1 MKALFSSY
9 RFQFGGLLLLILGS
23 GLYCLSIGDCSLW
36 TPDQQGYRLFEKADY
51 KQAATRFANPMWQG
65 VALFRQGEFEKAAT
79 LFAGY
84 DTAEGAFNQG
94 NALVMQGQYE
104 AAIER
109 FERALQLR
117 PGWNDAEV
125 NRDIA
130 SARAQALTKE
140 GGNMTDGK
148 LGADEFVFDQG
159 KAPASA
165 GEEQVEGGE
174 KVDDAALRSIWLRQV
189 QTKPADFL
197 RAKFAAQ
204 YAARGKH

>member
-1 MKALFSSY
+1 MMALFSSY
-9 RFQFGGLLLLILGS
+9 RFQFGGLLLLIFGS
-23 GLYCLSIGDCSLW
+23 GLYCLSIRDCSLW
-36 TPDQQGYRLFEKADY
+36 TPDQQGYLLFEKTDY
-51 KQAATRFANPMWQG
+51 KQAATHFANPMWQG

-109 FERALQLR
+109 YERALQLR
-117 PGWNDAEV
+117 PAWDDAEV
-125 NRDIA
+125 NRDVA
-130 SARAQALTKE
+130 SARARALMKE

-148 LGADEFVFDQG
+148 LGADGIVFDQG
-159 KAPASA
+159 NAPSA
-165 GEEQVEGGE
+165 AGVEEVEGGE
-174 KVDDAALRSIWLRQV
+174 KIDDAALRSIWLRQV